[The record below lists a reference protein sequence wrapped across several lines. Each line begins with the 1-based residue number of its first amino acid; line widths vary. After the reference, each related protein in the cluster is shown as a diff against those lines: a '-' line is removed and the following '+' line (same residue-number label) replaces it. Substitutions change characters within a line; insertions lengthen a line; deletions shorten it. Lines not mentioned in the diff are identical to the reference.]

1 MVMNS
6 HSNGAAS
13 ATPCRAAFDTARD
26 AIVVLDRHGELVL
39 SNDAVREMPWGL
51 VERLV
56 DSHATGR
63 PPELEAFRSDLEHLG
78 VASFELRFEGRDVE
92 IEGRVSD
99 GYTVVSLRDVTVA
112 RRLERDLRALERM
125 HSLAHLTASLVH
137 DFNNL
142 LTPMACL
149 GSVLEADLPAGP
161 AREMARDIR
170 VGTEKAAELARQTLV
185 WARHRPS
192 STDSVDVVGAVRDL
206 RPLLARVAG
215 AEVDVEVHLSTGV
228 EAASVDRERL
238 EHALINLAA
247 NARDAMPSGGRLSVT
262 VKTVSFG
269 SDLGGEAAPD
279 GASPGAY
286 VAVFVSDTGLGMK
299 PEVKERL
306 FELFFTTKEPGRGTG
321 LGLAAVKRFVDES
334 AGFIRVQ
341 SEEGHGTTVSMY
353 LPVARLKPTWPPPS
367 PRGPAPR
374 GTETV
379 LVVDDDAQVRRA
391 MVAVLE
397 GHGYR
402 VTQAASAEEAIAIV
416 GAARPPFDAA
426 VVDVVMPA
434 VGGAEL
440 ARRLRE
446 LRDARALPILF
457 TSGHTEERLART
469 GLRPQDGALLRKA
482 FTPTELLHA
491 LREVLDD

>member
-1 MVMNS
+1 MFMNS
-6 HSNGAAS
+6 HANGVDIL
-13 ATPCRAAFDTARD
+13 TPCLVAFENARE
-26 AIVVLDRHGELVL
+26 ATLVLDRQGTLVL
-39 SNDAVREMPWGL
+39 ANHATRDMPPGM

-56 DSHATGR
+56 DQRGADAE
-63 PPELEAFRSDLEHLG
+63 PELAPFRSDLEHLG
-78 VASFELRFEGRDVE
+78 AARIEVRVEGRDLE
-92 IEGRVSD
+92 IEGRVS
-99 GYTVVSLRDVTVA
+99 GGHTVLTLRDVTDA
-112 RRLERDLRALERM
+112 RRLERDVRSLERM

-149 GSVLEADLPAGP
+149 ASCLEAELPPGGQQ
-161 AREMARDIR
+161 EMAKDIR
-170 VGTEKAAELARQTLV
+170 LSAEKAAELARQTLV

-192 STDSVDVVGAVRDL
+192 PADSVDVAAALRDL
-206 RPLLARVAG
+206 RPLLARVVG
-215 AEVDVEVHLSTGV
+215 AEIDVEVRVSAGV

-247 NARDAMPSGGRLSVT
+247 NARDAMPSGGRLNVA
-262 VKTVSFG
+262 VKTVTSG
-269 SDLGGEAAPD
+269 SDAGGEVPPD
-279 GASPGAY
+279 GAPPGAY
-286 VAVFVSDTGLGMK
+286 VAIFVSDTGLGMK
-299 PEVKERL
+299 PEVKARL

-321 LGLAAVKRFVDES
+321 LGLTAVKRFVDES
-334 AGFIRVQ
+334 SGFIRVR
-341 SEEGHGTTVSMY
+341 SEEGQGTTVSIY
-353 LPVARLKPTWPPPS
+353 LPVARLKPTWRPPS

-416 GAARPPFDAA
+416 GAAQPSVDAA

-434 VGGAEL
+434 SGGAEL
-440 ARRLRE
+440 ARKLRRLK
-446 LRDARALPILF
+446 DLPILF
-457 TSGHTEERLART
+457 TSGHTEERLTRA
-469 GLRPQDGALLRKA
+469 GLRPQDGPLLRKA

-491 LREVLDD
+491 LREVLDA